1 MMNENIANFI
11 GREGFNWWIGQVE
24 NDGRRHWNAS
34 LRFGLGGWDYTDWDW
49 TNKVKVRIVG
59 YHNPN
64 RKELPT
70 TDLPWAQVLMPPI
83 YSMRSGM
90 GSIHQLQINSWVI
103 GFFMDGTS
111 AQIPVVMGSLADENP
126 GGGYGVEG
134 GKEEGFAQLVSPD
147 YEYPDHSDDGSSA
160 PNTGS
165 TIETNEETGVDE
177 APKNNDG
184 HTHTSTDE
192 ETGEE
197 TDNTTDDKNE
207 RGPAKL
213 ESEKQAIAT
222 EKQKVTVQVG
232 NGKCGSETATKL
244 EGPLA
249 EFMKFARGVEKNDID
264 QFINK
269 LDGSVV
275 DMDYE
280 INIMSQRIQKKLTGL
295 TANIKGVVME
305 ETNKLVQD
313 GLDELSIPNPEL
325 DTAVRKQLK
334 DVGDLVSCL
343 FKQLLGELGDFIKGM
358 LSDLV
363 ENVLDTALCLVQ
375 NFLGEIMKKLMD
387 KIQSALGIL
396 KGVTGAIKGAAQKIQ
411 NLLNKVLDFI
421 DLFCD
426 GELSC
431 AIGAS
436 VFETGVGA
444 KAKGN
449 DAAAKNKAQYKVKPP
464 NSVSVVGNGK
474 PKNGFVPV
482 VDKNGIKKV
491 FNTKTGALSS
501 LDSATGLAS
510 GLSEKSFD
518 TRGPL
523 EKFEGINFYD
533 SSGNIASQA
542 VNCSSANRNKKPC
555 FPEMVWDNLQSTSPV
570 KALPI
575 IDDIGQILGVFMQK
589 KGSDVGLE
597 ARVRAQF
604 TCNEPE
610 GSGAKFKPN
619 IVDGKVE
626 SIDVINPGIGYGFDP
641 ADTFCPKEQYAVTVP
656 KAGLQQFV
664 NDGEYLEQVTLGNPD
679 VLQVVDTD
687 YSEDDMLI
695 ATIDPSF
702 NPNFVAGLQLK
713 TKSGHEFT
721 LNFNSKFPTLV
732 IPPNAKALYAGC
744 GDVIPKLDD
753 VKITNVGS
761 NYKDPKICIGVGD
774 KEKCIGTATTDK
786 DGKLISVSIDVP
798 VLGFVKPEIVDSQ
811 GTGARLSTSYIY
823 TSPREIKETNVLP
836 LTQYIDCVGHP
847 MITFK
852 EDEEDTTLQDSAFN
866 LVDGQDTSTT
876 TDGDTTTT
884 VSTPT
889 VADPVSTPVNQDTTQ
904 PTQQTQQQ
912 QTQQTPPSTPPAQN
926 NPPNQGGN
934 QGGYGGY

>member
-1 MMNENIANFI
+1 MNENIANFI

-24 NDGRRHWNAS
+24 NDGRRFWNAS
-34 LRFGLGGWDYTDWDW
+34 SRLGLGGWDYSDWDW

-111 AQIPVVMGSLADENP
+111 AQIPVVMGTLADENP

-184 HTHTSTDE
+184 HAHTSTDE

-197 TDNTTDDKNE
+197 ADNTTDDKNE

-213 ESEKQAIAT
+213 ESEKQKIAT

-244 EGPLA
+244 EGPIA

-343 FKQLLGELGDFIKGM
+343 FKQLIGELGDFIKGM

-363 ENVLDTALCLVQ
+363 ENVLDAALCLVQ

-387 KIQSALGIL
+387 SIQSALGIL

-411 NLLNKVLDFI
+411 NLLNKVGDFI

-426 GELSC
+426 GALSC

-449 DAAAKNKAQYKVKPP
+449 DATQKQIDQYKVKPP

-491 FNTKTGALSS
+491 FNTKNGSLSDLS
-501 LDSATGLAS
+501 SATGISS

-589 KGSDVGLE
+589 KGSGIGLE
-597 ARVRAQF
+597 AQVRAQF

-610 GSGAKFKPN
+610 GGGAKFKPN

-626 SIDVINPGIGYGFDP
+626 SVDVINPGIGYGFDP

-664 NDGEYLEQVTLGNPD
+664 NDGEYLEQVIEGNPD

-687 YSEDDMLI
+687 YSDDDMLI

-721 LNFNSKFPTLV
+721 LNFNSKFPTLI
-732 IPPNAKALYAGC
+732 IPQDAKALYANC
-744 GDVIPKLDD
+744 SDIIPKLDE
-753 VKITNVGS
+753 VKLVNVGT
-761 NYKDPKICIGVGD
+761 NYKDPVITIGVGD
-774 KEKCIGTATTDK
+774 KQKQIGTATTDA
-786 DGKLISVSIDVP
+786 DGRLISVNIDTP

-852 EDEEDTTLQDSAFN
+852 EEDEDASLQDSGFN
-866 LVDGQDTSTT
+866 LVDGQDTATT
-876 TDGDTTTT
+876 TDGDTTT

-889 VADPVSTPVNQDTTQ
+889 VADPVTTPVNPST
-904 PTQQTQQQ
+904 PTETPSAPS
-912 QTQQTPPSTPPAQN
+912 TPTPPSTPPSSPPQN
-926 NPPNQGGN
+926 NPPQ